1 MPLTRRALLE
11 KSLALGAG
19 TVASLLDLGGAL
31 NCFAAPDDT
40 LAFTHVTVIDA
51 TGGPALDDRTVIVE
65 GDRIRKIG
73 KSTEI
78 AVPKSARVVTIF
90 KFSRRHD

>member
-40 LAFTHVTVIDA
+40 LAFTHVTVIAA
-51 TGGPALDDRTVIVE
+51 TCGTARDDRTVNC
-65 GDRIRKIG
+65 
-73 KSTEI
+73 
-78 AVPKSARVVTIF
+78 
-90 KFSRRHD
+90 